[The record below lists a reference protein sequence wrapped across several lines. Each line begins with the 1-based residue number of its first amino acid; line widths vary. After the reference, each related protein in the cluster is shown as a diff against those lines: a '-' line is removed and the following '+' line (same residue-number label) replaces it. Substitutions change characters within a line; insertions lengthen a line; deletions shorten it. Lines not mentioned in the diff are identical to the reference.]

1 MMNKNIFWQSKSLFL
16 LFLLTIYSV
25 ADATESQNKKSSVF
39 DGIQGVQGELSLE
52 SQQAI
57 YQWKNN
63 PSVALSAES
72 SGFAFRQFEANFIFS
87 VELKVQPQTGRRVN
101 FGVEVRSVSGE
112 TLIAKTKIDGQGNLV
127 VEVNQGQ
134 HRQTTALV
142 AVKNPNVFQ
151 IERKDNEL
159 IFSAARF
166 GNPWQIIARYSIVPK
181 QVLVVGVYRQFQPAD
196 VSVLELRNV
205 RWVIPAW
212 PGFVPYY
219 DYLGSRLEL
228 LDVDT
233 GLREIIY
240 ETSAGIEAPNWMMD
254 GDNILYNSSG
264 RIYKLHLPSK
274 KVAFIDTG
282 FGLKNNNDHI
292 ISFNGKWL
300 GISHHA
306 KKYAGASII
315 YKLPISGGEALQ
327 LTFKAPSYLHGWSP
341 DGQHILYTG
350 KRDGRFSIYRTTTD
364 GAGEETQ
371 LTTTNGLDDGPEYS
385 PDGKT
390 IYFNSSRSG
399 VMQLWRMDADGK
411 NPKQITHD
419 HFNNWFPHISPD
431 GKTIIFLSYLPDV
444 SAKSHPYYRQ
454 VYLRTM
460 PIAGGEPKV
469 VAYLYGG
476 QGTINVP
483 SWSPDGK
490 RVAFVSNSVTLSE
503 KP

>member
-1 MMNKNIFWQSKSLFL
+1 MIYNNILRQAIRLFL
-16 LFLLTIYSV
+16 LLFLTMCSAAGAL
-25 ADATESQNKKSSVF
+25 ELQHKKSIIF
-39 DGIQGVQGELSLE
+39 EGIQGVQGDLNFMLPKTSYE
-52 SQQAI
+52 
-57 YQWKNN
+57 WKSS
-63 PSVALSAES
+63 PSIAVSAVS
-72 SGFAFRQFEANFIFS
+72 SGFAYRKFAENFIFS
-87 VELKVQPQTGRRVN
+87 VELKLQSQTGRRIN
-101 FGVEVRSVSGE
+101 FGVEVNGVFGDSL
-112 TLIAKTKIDGQGNLV
+112 TAKTKIDTQGNVV
-127 VEVNQGQ
+127 VEVGNKK
-134 HRQTTALV
+134 HTQTIALV

-151 IERKDNEL
+151 VERKDNEL
-159 IFSAARF
+159 IFSAAKF
-166 GNPWQIIARYSIVPK
+166 GNPWQIIARYSIMPK
-181 QVLVVGVYRQFQPAD
+181 QVLNVGIYRQFQPAD
-196 VSVLELRNV
+196 NSVLELRNL

-212 PGFVPYY
+212 AGFVPYY

-233 GLREIIY
+233 GLREVIY
-240 ETSAGIEAPNWMMD
+240 ETAAGIEAPNWMVD

-264 RIYKLHLPSK
+264 RIYKLHLPTK
-274 KVAFIDTG
+274 KVALIDTSFG
-282 FGLKNNNDHI
+282 FKNNNDHI

-306 KKYAGASII
+306 KEYGGESII
-315 YKLPISGGEALQ
+315 YKLPMNGGEAMQ
-327 LTFKAPSYLHGWSP
+327 LTFKAPSYLHSWSP

-350 KRDGRFSIYRTTTD
+350 KRNGRFNIYRTTTD
-364 GAGEETQ
+364 GAGEEIQ
-371 LTTTNGLDDGPEYS
+371 LTATNGLDDGAEYS

-390 IYFNSSRSG
+390 IYFNSNRSG

-419 HFNNWFPHISPD
+419 LFNNWFPHISPD
-431 GKTIIFLSYLPDV
+431 GKTIIFLSYLPEV
-444 SAKSHPYYRQ
+444 GANLHPYYRQ